1 MSDKPDAR
9 AGHRGGG
16 ESAGRQGA
24 PVVRWLDQEP
34 SLPGTGRRATPPR
47 LPWLPLIAI
56 VLLLLTLGNSR
67 LAPLLDDVGPVRPE
81 FLGSWRTT
89 AASYADRG
97 FVISSDSLW
106 LRLGPDV
113 SIAYPVIGVRE
124 QRQGD
129 AVLFTFLYGED
140 PSVLEMSLRMELDTT
155 VYLAGLPSVR
165 WAKEQP

>member
-1 MSDKPDAR
+1 MNGKADT
-9 AGHRGGG
+9 GGEHLGGG
-16 ESAGRQGA
+16 ETPGRQGA
-24 PVVRWLDQEP
+24 PVVRWLDQGP
-34 SLPGTGRRATPPR
+34 SLPGTRSRPTPTR

-56 VLLLLTLGNSR
+56 VLLLLTLWNSR
-67 LAPLLDDVGPVRPE
+67 LAPLEDVGPVPAE

-97 FVISSDSLW
+97 FVIASDSLW
-106 LRLGPDV
+106 LHLGPDV
-113 SIAYPVIGVRE
+113 SIAYPITGVRE

-140 PSVLEMSLRMELDTT
+140 ASVLEMSLRMELDTT
-155 VYLAGLPSVR
+155 VYLPSLPSVR